1 MRESERVELVFQAGK
16 PKYDPELGQMS
27 NAEPTKAEPTKKV
40 LPCFISELG
49 LELKVKLLD
58 KVDVDAKIL
67 RFNHVINGPISSAI
81 IAGKRYKVIS
91 RKTPERRSTVLYVA
105 EVMG

>member
-1 MRESERVELVFQAGK
+1 MRESERVELVFQAEK
-16 PKYDPELGQMS
+16 PKYDPELGRMS
-27 NAEPTKAEPTKKV
+27 NAEPTKKV
-40 LPCFISELG
+40 FPCFISELG

-67 RFNHVINGPISSAI
+67 RFNHVVNGLISSVV

>member
-16 PKYDPELGQMS
+16 PKYDPELGRMS
-27 NAEPTKAEPTKKV
+27 NAEPTKKV

-58 KVDVDAKIL
+58 KVDVDAKVL
-67 RFNHVINGPISSAI
+67 RFNHVITGSISSVNVAI
-81 IAGKRYKVIS
+81 KRNKDIS
-91 RKTPERRSTVLYVA
+91 RKNPERRSTDWYVA

>member
-16 PKYDPELGQMS
+16 PKYDPELGRMS
-27 NAEPTKAEPTKKV
+27 NTEPIKKV

-58 KVDVDAKIL
+58 KVDVDAKLL
-67 RFNHVINGPISSAI
+67 RFNHVITGSISSVI
-81 IAGKRYKVIS
+81 ISGKRYKVIS
-91 RKTPERRSTVLYVA
+91 RKTPEQRSTVLYVA

>member
-16 PKYDPELGQMS
+16 PKYDPELGRMT
-27 NAEPTKAEPTKKV
+27 NAEPTKKV

-58 KVDVDAKIL
+58 KVDADAKVL
-67 RFNHVINGPISSAI
+67 RFNHVINGPISSI
-81 IAGKRYKVIS
+81 VIANKRYKVIS
-91 RKTPERRSTVLYVA
+91 QKNPERRSTALYVT
-105 EVMG
+105 EVIG

>member
-1 MRESERVELVFQAGK
+1 MRESERVELVFQTEK
-16 PKYDPELGQMS
+16 PKYDPELGRMT
-27 NAEPTKAEPTKKV
+27 NAEPTKKV

-58 KVDVDAKIL
+58 KVDVDAKVL
-67 RFNHVINGPISSAI
+67 RFNHVITGSISSVI
-81 IAGKRYKVIS
+81 ISGKRYKVIS

>member
-1 MRESERVELVFQAGK
+1 MRESERVELVFQAEK
-16 PKYDPELGQMS
+16 PKYDPELGRIS
-27 NAEPTKAEPTKKV
+27 NAEPTKKV

-67 RFNHVINGPISSAI
+67 RFNHVLTESISSVI
-81 IAGKRYKVIS
+81 ISGKRYKVIS

>member
-1 MRESERVELVFQAGK
+1 MRESERVELVFQAEK
-16 PKYDPELGQMS
+16 PKYDPELGRMS
-27 NAEPTKAEPTKKV
+27 NAEPTKKV
-40 LPCFISELG
+40 FPCFISELG

-58 KVDVDAKIL
+58 KIDVDAKIL
-67 RFNHVINGPISSAI
+67 RFNHVINGSISSVI

-105 EVMG
+105 EVIG

>member
-1 MRESERVELVFQAGK
+1 MRESERVELVFQVGE
-16 PKYDPELGQMS
+16 PKYDPELGRMS
-27 NAEPTKAEPTKKV
+27 NAEPTKKA

-58 KVDVDAKIL
+58 KVNVDAKIL
-67 RFNHVINGPISSAI
+67 RFNHVIKGSISSVVV
-81 IAGKRYKVIS
+81 AGKRYKVIS
-91 RKTPERRSTVLYVA
+91 RKNPERRSTVLYVA

>member
-16 PKYDPELGQMS
+16 PKYDPELGRMS
-27 NAEPTKAEPTKKV
+27 NAEPTKKV

-58 KVDVDAKIL
+58 KVDVDAKVL
-67 RFNHVINGPISSAI
+67 RFNHVVNGPISSI
-81 IAGKRYKVIS
+81 VIAGKRYKVIS
-91 RKTPERRSTVLYVA
+91 RKNPERRSTVLYVA

>member
-1 MRESERVELVFQAGK
+1 M
-16 PKYDPELGQMS
+16 
-27 NAEPTKAEPTKKV
+27 
-40 LPCFISELG
+40 G

-58 KVDVDAKIL
+58 KVDVDAKVL
-67 RFNHVINGPISSAI
+67 RFNHVINGSISSVV

-91 RKTPERRSTVLYVA
+91 RKNPERRSTVLYVS

>member
-1 MRESERVELVFQAGK
+1 MRESERVELVFQAEK
-16 PKYDPELGQMS
+16 PKYDPELGRMS
-27 NAEPTKAEPTKKV
+27 NAEPTKKV

>member
-1 MRESERVELVFQAGK
+1 MRESERVELVFQAEK
-16 PKYDPELGQMS
+16 PKYDPELGRMS
-27 NAEPTKAEPTKKV
+27 NVEPTKKIS
-40 LPCFISELG
+40 PCFISELG

-67 RFNHVINGPISSAI
+67 RFNHVINGPISSVV

-105 EVMG
+105 EVMS

>member
-1 MRESERVELVFQAGK
+1 MRESERVEIVFQAGK

-27 NAEPTKAEPTKKV
+27 NVEPTKKV

-58 KVDVDAKIL
+58 KVDVDAKVL
-67 RFNHVINGPISSAI
+67 RFNHVINGSISSVV
-81 IAGKRYKVIS
+81 IAGKCYKVIS
-91 RKTPERRSTVLYVA
+91 QKNPERRSTVLYVA
-105 EVMG
+105 EAMG

>member
-1 MRESERVELVFQAGK
+1 MRESERVELVFQAEK
-16 PKYDPELGQMS
+16 PKYDPELGRMT
-27 NAEPTKAEPTKKV
+27 NAEPKKKV

-58 KVDVDAKIL
+58 KVDVDAKVL
-67 RFNHVINGPISSAI
+67 RFNHVITGPISSVI
-81 IAGKRYKVIS
+81 ISGKRYKVVS

-105 EVMG
+105 EAMG

>member
-27 NAEPTKAEPTKKV
+27 NAEPTKKV

-58 KVDVDAKIL
+58 KVDVDAKVL
-67 RFNHVINGPISSAI
+67 RFNHVINGPISSI
-81 IAGKRYKVIS
+81 VIAGKRYKVIS
-91 RKTPERRSTVLYVA
+91 QKNPERRSTVLYVV

>member
-27 NAEPTKAEPTKKV
+27 NSEPTKKV

-58 KVDVDAKIL
+58 KIDVDAKIL
-67 RFNHVINGPISSAI
+67 RFNHVINGPISSVV

-91 RKTPERRSTVLYVA
+91 RKTPERRSTVLYVT

>member
-1 MRESERVELVFQAGK
+1 MRESERVELVFQVEK
-16 PKYDPELGQMS
+16 PKYDPELGRMS
-27 NAEPTKAEPTKKV
+27 NAEPTKKV

-58 KVDVDAKIL
+58 KVDVDAKVL
-67 RFNHVINGPISSAI
+67 RFNNVITGSISSVI
-81 IAGKRYKVIS
+81 ISGKRYKVIS

-105 EVMG
+105 EVLG

>member
-1 MRESERVELVFQAGK
+1 MRESERVELVFQAEK
-16 PKYDPELGQMS
+16 PKYDPELGRMS
-27 NAEPTKAEPTKKV
+27 NSEPTKKV

-58 KVDVDAKIL
+58 KVDVDAKVL
-67 RFNHVINGPISSAI
+67 RFNHVINGPVSSVI
-81 IAGKRYKVIS
+81 IANKRYKVIS
-91 RKTPERRSTVLYVA
+91 RKNPELRSTVLYVA

>member
-1 MRESERVELVFQAGK
+1 MRESERVELVFQTEK
-16 PKYDPELGQMS
+16 PKYDPELGRIS
-27 NAEPTKAEPTKKV
+27 NAEPIKKV
-40 LPCFISELG
+40 LPCFISELV

-58 KVDVDAKIL
+58 KIDVDAKIL
-67 RFNHVINGPISSAI
+67 RFNHVVNGPISSVV

-91 RKTPERRSTVLYVA
+91 RKNPEQRSTVLYVT

>member
-1 MRESERVELVFQAGK
+1 MRESERVELVFQSEK
-16 PKYDPELGQMS
+16 PKYDPELGRMS
-27 NAEPTKAEPTKKV
+27 NAEPTKKV

-58 KVDVDAKIL
+58 KVDVDAKVL
-67 RFNHVINGPISSAI
+67 RFNHVINGPISSI
-81 IAGKRYKVIS
+81 VIADKRYKVVS
-91 RKTPERRSTVLYVA
+91 RKNPERSTVLYVA

>member
-16 PKYDPELGQMS
+16 PKYDPELGRMS
-27 NAEPTKAEPTKKV
+27 NAEPTKKV

-49 LELKVKLLD
+49 LELKIKLLD

-67 RFNHVINGPISSAI
+67 RFNHVINGSISSVV

-91 RKTPERRSTVLYVA
+91 QKTPERRSTVLYVT

>member
-1 MRESERVELVFQAGK
+1 MRESERVELVFQAEK
-16 PKYDPELGQMS
+16 PKYDPELGRMT
-27 NAEPTKAEPTKKV
+27 NAEPKKKV

-67 RFNHVINGPISSAI
+67 RFNHVVTGPISSVI
-81 IAGKRYKVIS
+81 ISGKRYKVIS
-91 RKTPERRSTVLYVA
+91 QKIPERHSTVLYVA

>member
-16 PKYDPELGQMS
+16 PEYDPELGRMS
-27 NAEPTKAEPTKKV
+27 NAEPTKKV

-67 RFNHVINGPISSAI
+67 HFNHVINGPISSVV

-91 RKTPERRSTVLYVA
+91 RKTPERRSTVLYVT
-105 EVMG
+105 EVIG

>member
-1 MRESERVELVFQAGK
+1 MRESERVELVFQAEK
-16 PKYDPELGQMS
+16 PKYDPELGRMS
-27 NAEPTKAEPTKKV
+27 NAEPTKKV

-58 KVDVDAKIL
+58 KIDVDAKIL
-67 RFNHVINGPISSAI
+67 RFNHAINGSISSVI

-91 RKTPERRSTVLYVA
+91 RKTPERRSTVLYVT

>member
-1 MRESERVELVFQAGK
+1 MRESERVELVFQSGK
-16 PKYDPELGQMS
+16 PKYDPELGRMS
-27 NAEPTKAEPTKKV
+27 NAEPTKKV
-40 LPCFISELG
+40 LPCFVSELG

-58 KVDVDAKIL
+58 KVDVDAKVL
-67 RFNHVINGPISSAI
+67 RFNHVITGSISSVI
-81 IAGKRYKVIS
+81 ISGKRYKVIS

>member
-1 MRESERVELVFQAGK
+1 MRESERVELVFQAEK
-16 PKYDPELGQMS
+16 PKYDPELGRMT
-27 NAEPTKAEPTKKV
+27 NAEPTKKV

-58 KVDVDAKIL
+58 KVDVDAKVL
-67 RFNHVINGPISSAI
+67 RFNHVITGSISSVI
-81 IAGKRYKVIS
+81 ISGKRYKVIS
-91 RKTPERRSTVLYVA
+91 RKTPERRFTILYVA

>member
-16 PKYDPELGQMS
+16 PKYDPELGRMS
-27 NAEPTKAEPTKKV
+27 NAEPTKKV

-49 LELKVKLLD
+49 LELKVKLLE

-67 RFNHVINGPISSAI
+67 RFNHVVNGPISLLSLTSDIRLSA
-81 IAGKRYKVIS
+81 
-91 RKTPERRSTVLYVA
+91 ERIQNDALQSCMWPR
-105 EVMG
+105 

>member
-1 MRESERVELVFQAGK
+1 MRESERVELVFQTEK
-16 PKYDPELGQMS
+16 PKYNPELGRMS
-27 NAEPTKAEPTKKV
+27 NAEPTKKV

-58 KVDVDAKIL
+58 KVDVDAKVL
-67 RFNHVINGPISSAI
+67 RFNNVITGSISSVI
-81 IAGKRYKVIS
+81 ISGKRYKVIS

>member
-16 PKYDPELGQMS
+16 PKYDPELGRMS
-27 NAEPTKAEPTKKV
+27 NLEPTKKV

-58 KVDVDAKIL
+58 KIDVDAKIL
-67 RFNHVINGPISSAI
+67 RFNHVINGPISSVV

-91 RKTPERRSTVLYVA
+91 RKSPERRYTVLYVT

>member
-1 MRESERVELVFQAGK
+1 MRESERVVLVFQAEK
-16 PKYDPELGQMS
+16 PKYDPELGRMS
-27 NAEPTKAEPTKKV
+27 NAEPTKKV
-40 LPCFISELG
+40 FPCFISELG

-67 RFNHVINGPISSAI
+67 RFNHVVNGLISSVV

>member
-16 PKYDPELGQMS
+16 PKYDPELGRMS
-27 NAEPTKAEPTKKV
+27 NAEPTKKV

-67 RFNHVINGPISSAI
+67 RFNHVINGPISSVV
-81 IAGKRYKVIS
+81 IAAKQYKVLS
-91 RKTPERRSTVLYVA
+91 RKTPDRRATVLYVA